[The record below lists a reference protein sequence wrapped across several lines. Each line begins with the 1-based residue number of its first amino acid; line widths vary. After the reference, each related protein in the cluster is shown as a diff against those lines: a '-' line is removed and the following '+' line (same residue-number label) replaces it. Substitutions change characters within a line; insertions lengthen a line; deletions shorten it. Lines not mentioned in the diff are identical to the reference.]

1 LFALVRGGSAVEFGS
16 AVHAML
22 AEIEWWD
29 LTRGGE
35 DAKKTM
41 ATLEASGEAGV
52 EAAGCLR
59 AAALAGVWARPRGA
73 AGAAV
78 WRERAFEVVLEG
90 AWVTGVFDR
99 VIVECD
105 AEARPVRAT
114 VFDFK
119 TDRVGPEDDLAT
131 SAQRHSGQLA
141 VYRRVVAMLTGISP
155 ERVTCEVVFTR
166 VRRCVEVGF

>member
-1 LFALVRGGSAVEFGS
+1 
-16 AVHAML
+16 
-22 AEIEWWD
+22 
-29 LTRGGE
+29 
-35 DAKKTM
+35 
-41 ATLEASGEAGV
+41 
-52 EAAGCLR
+52 
-59 AAALAGVWARPRGA
+59 
-73 AGAAV
+73 
-78 WRERAFEVVLEG
+78 VVLEG

-141 VYRRVVAMLTGISP
+141 VYRRVVAMLTGIPP

-166 VRRCVEVGF
+166 VRRRVEVGF